1 MSEVQRS
8 LPPLLKGRKIIKI
21 SKLTTALLVKEMW
34 QGTYSCTEL
43 AELTGLHYVTVL
55 EFTRAMHR
63 VGACHISSWEKDT
76 RGRDVIKIYKLGPGQ
91 DAKREKLT
99 GAERQ
104 ERTRE
109 KRRAVERAQVMAGK
123 AAYVQAANGR
133 LRYELL

>member
-1 MSEVQRS
+1 MPNVQRN
-8 LPPLLKGRKIIKI
+8 LPPLLKGRKLIKI

-43 AELTGLHYVTVL
+43 AEMTGLHYVTVL

>member
-21 SKLTTALLVKEMW
+21 GKLTTAMLIKEMW
-34 QGTYSCTEL
+34 QGTYSCIEL

-55 EFTRAMHR
+55 EFTRAMYR

>member
-1 MSEVQRS
+1 MSEVQRN
-8 LPPLLKGRKIIKI
+8 LPPLLKGRKLIKI

-43 AELTGLHYVTVL
+43 AEMTGLHYVTVL

-76 RGRDVIKIYKLGPGQ
+76 RGRDVIKIYKLGPGK

>member
-21 SKLTTALLVKEMW
+21 GKLTTAMLIKEMW
-34 QGTYSCTEL
+34 QGTYSCIEL